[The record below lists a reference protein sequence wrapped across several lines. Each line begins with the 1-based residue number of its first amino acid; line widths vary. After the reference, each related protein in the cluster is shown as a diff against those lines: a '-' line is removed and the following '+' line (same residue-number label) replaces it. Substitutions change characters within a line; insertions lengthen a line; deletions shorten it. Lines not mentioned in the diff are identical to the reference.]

1 MVNRYSFQSCFQ
13 LPAFLPER
21 AQRFPG
27 RAGPEL
33 KEYSVSRHKN
43 KVVLTSPM
51 TWPQSRHSQKRK
63 MQIHSLFLQENTCLW
78 DESKDITIPKYFESF
93 ETNKNN
99 HPRSQWSVWYIKPPG
114 KVSWKS
120 TTSLQEEISFLS
132 KYLCLPPDC
141 GWKWLPGVP
150 KLSKSQLYR
159 VNYRWHTDTEINL
172 HYCLVCSPKYYKL
185 GDKNADVWGCWRQF
199 SQLQI
204 TRENTLLWRVF
215 IVRDGFCFQRKHVT
229 AIDSVFL
236 CLAV

>member
-1 MVNRYSFQSCFQ
+1 MCKQPQWRFNVLLSQASIVGCLWDVKLCASVHCVIKTFTQKQKQRQLSTNLWKKQENLILLARAVVGIFISVWTLLIATATSEADSLRHKTAERLCRGGIITEMMVNRYSFQSCFQ

-63 MQIHSLFLQENTCLW
+63 MQIHSFSKRTLACEMSQKTLQFLNILKVSQ
-78 DESKDITIPKYFESF
+78 
-93 ETNKNN
+93 TNKNN

-120 TTSLQEEISFLS
+120 TTSLSGRNIL
-132 KYLCLPPDC
+132 
-141 GWKWLPGVP
+141 
-150 KLSKSQLYR
+150 
-159 VNYRWHTDTEINL
+159 
-172 HYCLVCSPKYYKL
+172 
-185 GDKNADVWGCWRQF
+185 
-199 SQLQI
+199 
-204 TRENTLLWRVF
+204 F
-215 IVRDGFCFQRKHVT
+215 I
-229 AIDSVFL
+229 
-236 CLAV
+236 